1 MGNLVYGDPYQPI
14 PFPYTPWLSL
24 GMLELMAV
32 LSWSCTLFD
41 PPPTEGW
48 VSVPQL
54 LPLNLDRLVTMEDN
68 QVSGSDAM

>member
-1 MGNLVYGDPYQPI
+1 
-14 PFPYTPWLSL
+14 
-24 GMLELMAV
+24 MLELMAV
-32 LSWSCTLFD
+32 LRWSCTLFD

-54 LPLNLDRLVTMEDN
+54 LPLNLDRLVTTENN